1 MLPKDKCK
9 SSRADFLFGFL
20 FLVRKKKKRSHK
32 YEIIIRKLQI
42 FNYLFPEKK
51 KRHLK
56 DK

>member
-51 KRHLK
+51 KK
-56 DK
+56 GI